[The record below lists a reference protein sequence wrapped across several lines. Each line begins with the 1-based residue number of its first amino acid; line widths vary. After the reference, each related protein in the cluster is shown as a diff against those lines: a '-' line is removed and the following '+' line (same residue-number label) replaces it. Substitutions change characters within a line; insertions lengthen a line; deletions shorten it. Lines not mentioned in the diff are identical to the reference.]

1 MAYRGHRAKAVPGHR
16 IPNQANYFDY
26 HDASGSMARGPVRNH
41 LRQWVAFKAENRIW
55 KTSPT

>member
-41 LRQWVAFKAENRIW
+41 LRQWVAFKAENRI
-55 KTSPT
+55 